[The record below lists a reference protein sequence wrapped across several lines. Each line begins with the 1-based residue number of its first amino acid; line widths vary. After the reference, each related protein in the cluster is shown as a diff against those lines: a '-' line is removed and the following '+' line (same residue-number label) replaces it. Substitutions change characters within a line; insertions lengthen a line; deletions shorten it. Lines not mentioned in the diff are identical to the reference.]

1 VKPKPKVDARRE
13 MVLFLEALQAVGD
26 KFKADHV
33 VAVLTGKVTAQVK
46 SYGHN
51 KIAEFGKGEEHD
63 AKFWGAV
70 VRQALIM
77 GLIDK
82 SIENYGLISI
92 NDRGVAYMDSP
103 KPVTITLD
111 HDYDAEEQAEDMM
124 SAQMGKGGGA
134 ADEELFAM
142 LKDLRKK
149 VAKKHNLPTFVIFQD
164 PSLEDMA
171 IQYPITIEEM
181 QNISGVGVGKAKKFG
196 EEFIKLIKAYVDE
209 KEIIRPQ
216 DMVVKSV
223 ANKAGN
229 KIFIIQS
236 IDRKMD
242 FEDIARAKN
251 LDFND
256 VLTEIE
262 AIVNSGT
269 RLDIAYY
276 IEQYMDEEKAEDI
289 YLYFKEDAESDS
301 LDDAIEELGSEYS
314 EEEIRLVR
322 IKFLCEV
329 GN

>member
-1 VKPKPKVDARRE
+1 VNPKPKVDAKAE
-13 MVLFLEALQAVGD
+13 MKLMLQTLQEIGD
-26 KFKADHV
+26 KFKIDHL
-33 VAVLTGKVTAQVK
+33 VAILTGKVTAQVK

-51 KIAEFGKGEEHD
+51 KLEWFGSGEEHD

-70 VRQALIM
+70 IRQGLIM

-82 SIENYGLISI
+82 SIENYGLISVNEKGLKYI
-92 NDRGVAYMDSP
+92 KSP
-103 KPVTITLD
+103 QSVTITLD
-111 HDYDAEEQAEDMM
+111 HDYDTEEKDDEVVA
-124 SAQMGKGGGA
+124 AQMGKGGA

-149 VAKKHNLPTFVIFQD
+149 VAKKHDLPPFVIFQD

-171 IQYPITIEEM
+171 IQYPITLEEM
-181 QNISGVGVGKAKKFG
+181 QNISGVGAGKAKKFG
-196 EEFIKLIKAYVDE
+196 EEFIKLIKAYVEE
-209 KEIIRPQ
+209 KDIIRPQ

-223 ANKAGN
+223 ANKSGN

-251 LDFND
+251 LDFED
-256 VLTEIE
+256 LLSDIE
-262 AIVNSGT
+262 GIVNSGT
-269 RLDIAYY
+269 KLDISYY
-276 IEQYMDEEKAEDI
+276 LDKHMDEDKVEDI

-301 LDDAIEELGSEYS
+301 LDAAIEELGSDYS